1 MFSSSTTTV
10 PHIREGRLRA
20 LVTTLPRRTPILPD
34 VPTIAEA
41 GMPQFSITSWAGL
54 FGPAK
59 MPREVLDRLNKE
71 FVSAMGRPD
80 VQAAMEKQAF
90 QLNPSSPERLAD
102 LVKEQLEAYRRTLAA
117 AGVQP
122 E

>member
-1 MFSSSTTTV
+1 MFCSSGTSV
-10 PHIREGRLRA
+10 PLIRDNKLRA
-20 LVTTLPRRTPILPD
+20 LVTTLPRRSHLLPD

-54 FGPAK
+54 FGPGK
-59 MPREVLDRLNKE
+59 MPRPVVERLNKE
-71 FVSAMGRPD
+71 FAAAMSRPD

-90 QLNPSSPERLAD
+90 ALSPSSPERLAD
-102 LVKEQLEAYRRTLAA
+102 LVKEQLESYRTTLRA
-117 AGVQP
+117 AGVEP